1 MPVGGGPRFA
11 CRPVRNAPACGRVLA
26 TGVRMSSRILLI
38 EDEPGLVVTVADL
51 LLLEGYQVE
60 SASDGQAGFEK
71 AAAGGFDLIIL
82 DVMLPR
88 KMGFDVCRELRQR
101 GVDTAILMLTAK
113 SQVSDRVVGLKLG
126 ADDYL
131 TKPFDPAELL
141 ARVEALL
148 RRVQKE
154 KRIPV
159 KTFQF
164 GNVQVDFER
173 AEAFKRG
180 RPVSMAAKEL
190 QLLRYLVD
198 HRERVVPRDE
208 ILQRVWE
215 YSSEVNSRT
224 IDVHVAWLRQKLEDN
239 PQNPKHIQTI
249 RGKGYRFNARD

>member
-1 MPVGGGPRFA
+1 MRSPWFS
-11 CRPVRNAPACGRVLA
+11 RNRQLA
-26 TGVRMSSRILLI
+26 IS
-38 EDEPGLVVTVADL
+38 
-51 LLLEGYQVE
+51 LEGYQVE
-60 SASDGQAGFEK
+60 SASDGQSGFER
-71 AAAGGFDLIIL
+71 AATGAFDLVIV

-101 GVDTAILMLTAK
+101 GIDSAILMLTAK
-113 SQVSDRVVGLKLG
+113 TQVSDRVAGLKLG
-126 ADDYL
+126 ADDSL
-131 TKPFDPAELL
+131 TKPFDPAELP

-159 KTFQF
+159 KWFRF
-164 GNVQVDFER
+164 GTVQVDFER
-173 AEAFKRG
+173 AEAFKKG
-180 RPVSMAAKEL
+180 RPINMAAKEL

-215 YSSEVNSRT
+215 YSSQVNSRT

-239 PQNPKHIQTI
+239 PQSPKHIQTI
-249 RGKGYRFNARD
+249 RGKGYRLNG